1 MQMDCKKTAPV
12 GVFDSG
18 VGGLTVRGR
27 FPGSFRMKIS
37 YTLETRQEFRTEV
50 SRRIQ
55 SSVFQSRLYAF

>member
-1 MQMDCKKTAPV
+1 MQMDCKRPRLSEFLIPEWA
-12 GVFDSG
+12 D
-18 VGGLTVRGR
+18 LRLRGR